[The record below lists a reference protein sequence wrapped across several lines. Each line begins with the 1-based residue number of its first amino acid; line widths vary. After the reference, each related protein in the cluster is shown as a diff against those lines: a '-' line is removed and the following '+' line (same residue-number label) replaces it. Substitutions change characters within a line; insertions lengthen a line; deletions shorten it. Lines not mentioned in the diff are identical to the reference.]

1 MPLFFDWY
9 YSKWFNL
16 QKLFYFLFVLF
27 VANTVYSCVRSIFDD
42 ELIHETYNSVQF
54 VSLKLKMNIGEI
66 GNLHQT
72 EFL

>member
-9 YSKWFNL
+9 YAQWFNL
-16 QKLFYFLFVLF
+16 QELFYFLFVLF
-27 VANTVYSCVRSIFDD
+27 VTNTVYSSVRSIFYD
-42 ELIHETYNSVQF
+42 ELIHETYNPVQF

-66 GNLHQT
+66 GNLYQT